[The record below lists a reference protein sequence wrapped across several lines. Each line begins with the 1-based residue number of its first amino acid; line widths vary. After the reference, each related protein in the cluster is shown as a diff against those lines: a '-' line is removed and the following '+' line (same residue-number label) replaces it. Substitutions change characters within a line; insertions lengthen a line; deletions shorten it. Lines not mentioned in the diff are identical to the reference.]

1 MATQID
7 IIRKRRESG
16 QGSWVRIEE
25 IGKAPMA
32 TLDDPLLVLRG
43 KRQSHTATW
52 RKSPK
57 NTEGNVPL
65 AASVANELETKTKV
79 KSLFAAGFLLLV
91 CDGLGNLPRED
102 AEFFR
107 FSARI
112 FLEITPIDTLVIITL
127 YKNVTT
133 IPKEGRHF
141 VILAYLLSHRRRYHS
156 SYCCSR
162 IAAHAELCSEI
173 GLCAAFQRISGE
185 TRRRHQL

>member
-1 MATQID
+1 MSTQID
-7 IIRKRRESG
+7 IIRKRREPG
-16 QGSWVRIEE
+16 QESWGRIEE

-43 KRQSHTATW
+43 KRQSHMATW
-52 RKSPK
+52 RNSPK

-79 KSLFAAGFLLLV
+79 KSLFAGGFLLLV

-112 FLEITPIDTLVIITL
+112 FLEITPIDTLEVITV
-127 YKNVTT
+127 YKNVIS
-133 IPKEGRHF
+133 IPKKRKHF
-141 VILAYLLSHRRRYHS
+141 VILAYLLSLRRRYHS

-162 IAAHAELCSEI
+162 IAAHAELRSEI
-173 GLCAAFQRISGE
+173 GLDTAFQRISGE
-185 TRRRHQL
+185 KRRRHQL

>member
-7 IIRKRRESG
+7 IIRKRREPG

-57 NTEGNVPL
+57 NTEGKVPL
-65 AASVANELETKTKV
+65 APSVANELETETKV
-79 KSLFAAGFLLLV
+79 KSPFAAALLLLV

-112 FLEITPIDTLVIITL
+112 FLEITPIDTLVEITV
-127 YKNVTT
+127 YKNVITT
-133 IPKEGRHF
+133 PREKRHF
-141 VILAYLLSHRRRYHS
+141 VILAYLLSHRQRYHR

-162 IAAHAELCSEI
+162 IAAHAELRREV
-173 GLCAAFQRISGE
+173 GLGAAFQIISGE
-185 TRRRHQL
+185 TRRRHQS

>member
-1 MATQID
+1 MLTQID
-7 IIRKRRESG
+7 IIRERKEPG

-25 IGKAPMA
+25 IGKAPTA

-43 KRQSHTATW
+43 KRQSHMAIW

-91 CDGLGNLPRED
+91 CDGLGNLPREY
-102 AEFFR
+102 
-107 FSARI
+107 
-112 FLEITPIDTLVIITL
+112 FLEITPIDTLA
-127 YKNVTT
+127 VTT
-133 IPKEGRHF
+133 VYKKVINIPKEGRHF

-162 IAAHAELCSEI
+162 IAAHAELRSEI
-173 GLCAAFQRISGE
+173 GLGTAFQRISGE

>member
-1 MATQID
+1 
-7 IIRKRRESG
+7 
-16 QGSWVRIEE
+16 
-25 IGKAPMA
+25 
-32 TLDDPLLVLRG
+32 LDDPLLVLRG

-79 KSLFAAGFLLLV
+79 ENLFAAGFLLLM
-91 CDGLGNLPRED
+91 CDGLSDLPRED
-102 AEFFR
+102 AEFSR

-112 FLEITPIDTLVIITL
+112 FLEIKPIDILVAITIC
-127 YKNVTT
+127 KNVITT
-133 IPKEGRHF
+133 PRKKRHF
-141 VILAYLLSHRRRYHS
+141 VILAYLLSHRQRYHS

-162 IAAHAELCSEI
+162 IAAHAELRSEI
-173 GLCAAFQRISGE
+173 GLGTTFQRISGE